1 MTFISKSLRHS
12 YFRHLESI
20 SIPGTD
26 LLEWLQD
33 ESTRFKHQV
42 SEEEVF
48 RHIRELIDAHNASFI
63 DVHPISHQRIHWDLA
78 NPKDVVRCVKWRL
91 GDLDSK
97 INSLKSIPGHELE
110 LGFAYL
116 ERELLEDF
124 LYKVD

>member
-1 MTFISKSLRHS
+1 MKTIRQSLRDS
-12 YFRHLESI
+12 YYSHLKSI
-20 SIPGTD
+20 RIPSAD

-42 SEEEVF
+42 SEDEVF
-48 RHIRELIDAHNASFI
+48 RHIRELIDAHNAKHM
-63 DVHPISHQRIHWDLA
+63 DVHPETHHRSHWSPT
-78 NPKDVVRCVKWRL
+78 NSEDVIRCIKWRL
-91 GDLDSK
+91 GDLGWK

-124 LYKVD
+124 LYKDE